1 MSLKKYKTVFETDQM
16 VKFGYAL
23 YGFVVE
29 VENRTFV
36 IVREFFSILF
46 VLQILSYNYIPVSYE
61 YIQY

>member
-16 VKFGYAL
+16 VKFGYPL